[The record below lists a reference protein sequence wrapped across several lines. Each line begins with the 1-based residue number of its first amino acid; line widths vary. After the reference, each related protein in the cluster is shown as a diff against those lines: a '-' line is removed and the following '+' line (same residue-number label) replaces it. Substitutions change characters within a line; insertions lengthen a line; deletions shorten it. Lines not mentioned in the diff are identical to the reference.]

1 MEPQTGRKLQPH
13 EYQGISQRIFLNGVE
28 YGKGTAVKMRWK
40 LSYKLGVEPK
50 FEQGEIPALGVA

>member
-1 MEPQTGRKLQPH
+1 MEPQTGRTLEPLQQ
-13 EYQGISQRIFLNGVE
+13 QGISQIIHLSGVE

-40 LSYKLGVEPK
+40 ASYKVGGEPK